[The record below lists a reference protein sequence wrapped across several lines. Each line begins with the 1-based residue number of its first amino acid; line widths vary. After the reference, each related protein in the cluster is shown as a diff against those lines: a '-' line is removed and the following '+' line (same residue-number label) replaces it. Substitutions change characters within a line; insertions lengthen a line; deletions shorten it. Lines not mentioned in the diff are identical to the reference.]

1 MMRAFFLAKKEI
13 ACYTEDNQ
21 SESGEINMTREYETI
36 FAENF
41 SFWEHLTEDQ
51 KDMLCR
57 SATLATYPKGVNLH
71 NGSEECAGLLYI
83 KSGQL
88 RAYLLSE
95 DGREVTLYRLYPGDI
110 CILSAS
116 CVLDAITFDVSVD
129 TVEKSE
135 ILSVSASA
143 FHKLITE
150 NVYVE
155 ACSYHMA
162 ADRFSDVMWAMQQ
175 ILFMAM
181 DKRLAIFLTDEM
193 AKTKSDEIHM
203 TQEQIAKY
211 MGTAREVVTRMIKY
225 FAEEGIV
232 ETFRGGIRILDKK
245 KLRSYL

>member
-1 MMRAFFLAKKEI
+1 
-13 ACYTEDNQ
+13 
-21 SESGEINMTREYETI
+21 MTREYETL

-135 ILSVSASA
+135 ILTVSASA
-143 FHKLITE
+143 FHKLVTE

-155 ACSYHMA
+155 ALRLPYGGRPFFRRYVGHA
-162 ADRFSDVMWAMQQ
+162 ANPFHGHGQ
-175 ILFMAM
+175 
-181 DKRLAIFLTDEM
+181 
-193 AKTKSDEIHM
+193 
-203 TQEQIAKY
+203 
-211 MGTAREVVTRMIKY
+211 TAGNLPY
-225 FAEEGIV
+225 G
-232 ETFRGGIRILDKK
+232 
-245 KLRSYL
+245 

>member
-1 MMRAFFLAKKEI
+1 
-13 ACYTEDNQ
+13 
-21 SESGEINMTREYETI
+21 MTREYETL

-71 NGSEECAGLLYI
+71 NGSEECA
-83 KSGQL
+83 
-88 RAYLLSE
+88 
-95 DGREVTLYRLYPGDI
+95 
-110 CILSAS
+110 
-116 CVLDAITFDVSVD
+116 
-129 TVEKSE
+129 
-135 ILSVSASA
+135 VSASA
-143 FHKLITE
+143 FHKLVTE

-155 ACSYHMA
+155 ACGYHMA
-162 ADRFSDVMWAMQQ
+162 TDRFSDVMWAMQQ

-193 AKTKSDEIHM
+193 SKTKSDKIHM

-232 ETFRGGIRILDKK
+232 ETFRGGSRILDKK

>member
-1 MMRAFFLAKKEI
+1 
-13 ACYTEDNQ
+13 
-21 SESGEINMTREYETI
+21 MTREYETL

-135 ILSVSASA
+135 ILTVSASA
-143 FHKLITE
+143 FHKLVTE

-155 ACSYHMA
+155 ACGYHMA
-162 ADRFSDVMWAMQQ
+162 ADRFSDVMWAMQPVSYTH
-175 ILFMAM
+175 
-181 DKRLAIFLTDEM
+181 LTLP
-193 AKTKSDEIHM
+193 T
-203 TQEQIAKY
+203 TPY
-211 MGTAREVVTRMIKY
+211 V
-225 FAEEGIV
+225 
-232 ETFRGGIRILDKK
+232 
-245 KLRSYL
+245 

>member
-1 MMRAFFLAKKEI
+1 M
-13 ACYTEDNQ
+13 
-21 SESGEINMTREYETI
+21 
-36 FAENF
+36 
-41 SFWEHLTEDQ
+41 
-51 KDMLCR
+51 
-57 SATLATYPKGVNLH
+57 
-71 NGSEECAGLLYI
+71 
-83 KSGQL
+83 
-88 RAYLLSE
+88 
-95 DGREVTLYRLYPGDI
+95 
-110 CILSAS
+110 
-116 CVLDAITFDVSVD
+116 DAITFDVSVD

-135 ILSVSASA
+135 ILTVSASG
-143 FHKLITE
+143 FDKLITE
-150 NVYVE
+150 NIYVE